1 MGRAKPKRRSQRTLW
16 AIVGVVAAIVLCVA
30 ALSILAAVR
39 AVQQKI
45 TSGPVEQPGALAV
58 ASSPE
63 KEPLFRDLV
72 DRFNR
77 SGYRTSDGERMR
89 IEVSF
94 LEMEALLDA
103 ALQGE
108 VDAISPD
115 SSVWLADLDAR
126 WQEATGGDAPLTGRS
141 FRYAVSP
148 VVIAAWEDVARDLGW
163 PGPVGW
169 GNLLAKAQGDPDF
182 RWSHPSATT
191 ASGLLAT
198 LAEFYA
204 AAGKTRGLTPEDVQA
219 QAVLNAV
226 AALEKTVR
234 YYGEGEEAVI
244 QRALEE
250 GPGFLDAFVV
260 QEQMVIRYNR
270 ERKGGP
276 RLVAIYPK
284 EGTLWEDHPMVL
296 LEHPGLT
303 AAQRETFEQWRQ
315 FLLSPEAQRLVLQN
329 GYRPAD
335 LTIPLESPVHPDY
348 GADPAQPQ
356 TTLQIPGREVV
367 AVVRDAWWYTKR
379 HTNVYLVVDTSGSMQ
394 GEKLAN
400 AQAALRTFIGQIR
413 SDQERVG
420 MVLFAST
427 VYNIVDLE
435 DLGRNRPVLLQ
446 TVDRLTA
453 SGNTAL
459 LDGVHAAYVRLQRL
473 NDRERINAIV
483 AMTDGKENNSRIRL
497 RDLVREIRE
506 GNQKGVPV
514 VIFCIAYGDDA
525 DYDVLEDLAEASG
538 GQVREGTLET
548 IRNLYKVLSTYF

>member
-1 MGRAKPKRRSQRTLW
+1 MGKARRKRQSQRTLW
-16 AIVGVVAAIVLCVA
+16 AVVGVVAAIALCLTAVG
-30 ALSILAAVR
+30 ILAAVR

-45 TSGPVEQPGALAV
+45 TPGPVERQGVLAV

-77 SGYRTSDGERMR
+77 AGYRTSDGERMR

-94 LEMEALLDA
+94 LEMEALLEAAVQGKADA
-103 ALQGE
+103 
-108 VDAISPD
+108 VSPD
-115 SSVWLADLDAR
+115 SSVWLADLDSR
-126 WQEATGGDAPLTGRS
+126 WQEVTGEDVPLVGRS

-163 PGPVGW
+163 PGSVGW
-169 GNLLAKAQGDPDF
+169 GDLLAKAQKDPNF
-182 RWSHPSATT
+182 TWSHPSATT

-204 AAGKTRGLTPEDVQA
+204 AAGKTRGLTPEDVRA
-219 QAVLNAV
+219 QATLDAV
-226 AALEKTVR
+226 AALERTVR
-234 YYGEGEEAVI
+234 YYGEGEEAVLR
-244 QRALEE
+244 RALEE

-276 RLVAIYPK
+276 RLVAIYPQ

-315 FLLSPEAQRLVLQN
+315 FLLSAEAQRLVLQN

-335 LTIPLESPVHPDY
+335 LSIPLESPVHPDY

-394 GEKLAN
+394 GEKLEN
-400 AQAALRTFIGQIR
+400 AQAALRTFIGQIH

-427 VYNIVDLE
+427 VYNIVDLQE
-435 DLGRNRPVLLQ
+435 LGQNRQALLQ

-506 GNQKGVPV
+506 GNQEGVPV

-525 DYDVLEDLAEASG
+525 DYDVLESLAEASG

-548 IRNLYKVLSTYF
+548 IRTLYKVLSTYF

>member
-1 MGRAKPKRRSQRTLW
+1 
-16 AIVGVVAAIVLCVA
+16 
-30 ALSILAAVR
+30 
-39 AVQQKI
+39 
-45 TSGPVEQPGALAV
+45 
-58 ASSPE
+58 
-63 KEPLFRDLV
+63 
-72 DRFNR
+72 
-77 SGYRTSDGERMR
+77 
-89 IEVSF
+89 
-94 LEMEALLDA
+94 
-103 ALQGE
+103 

-115 SSVWLADLDAR
+115 SSVWLADLEAR
-126 WQEATGGDAPLTGRS
+126 WQEATGSDVPLAGRS

-148 VVIAAWEDVARDLGW
+148 VVIASWEDVARGLGW

-169 GNLLAKAQGDPDF
+169 DDLLAKAQKDPNF
-182 RWSHPSATT
+182 KWSHPSATT

-204 AAGKTRGLTPEDVQA
+204 AAGKTRGLTPEDVRA
-219 QAVLNAV
+219 QATLDAV
-226 AALEKTVR
+226 AALERTVR
-234 YYGEGEEAVI
+234 YYGEGEVAVI

-260 QEQMVIRYNR
+260 QEQMVIRYNQ

-276 RLVAIYPK
+276 RLVAIYPR

-315 FLLSPEAQRLVLQN
+315 FLLSAEAQRLVLKN

-335 LTIPLESPVHPDY
+335 LTIPLESPIHPDY

-356 TTLQIPGREVV
+356 TTLQIPGREVI

-394 GEKLAN
+394 GEKLEN
-400 AQAALRTFIGQIR
+400 AQAALRTFIGQIH

-427 VYNIVDLE
+427 VYNIVDLGE
-435 DLGRNRPVLLQ
+435 LGQNRQVLLSK
-446 TVDRLTA
+446 VDSLTA

-459 LDGVHAAYVRLQRL
+459 LDAVRAAYVRLQRL

-483 AMTDGKENNSRIRL
+483 AMTDGKENNSNVRL

-514 VIFCIAYGDDA
+514 VIFCIAYGEDA
-525 DYDVLEDLAEASG
+525 DYDVLEALAEASG
-538 GQVREGTLET
+538 GQVRKGDLET
-548 IRNLYKVLSTYF
+548 IRNLYKILSTYF

>member
-1 MGRAKPKRRSQRTLW
+1 MGRARKKRQSQRTVW
-16 AIVGVVAAIVLCVA
+16 VVAGLAAAIVLCIAVVG
-30 ALSILAAVR
+30 ILAAVR
-39 AVQQKI
+39 AVQQRI
-45 TSGPVEQPGALAV
+45 APSPAERPGVLAI

-72 DRFNR
+72 DQFNR
-77 SGYRTSDGERMR
+77 AAYRTSDGQRMR
-89 IEVSF
+89 IEASF

-103 ALQGE
+103 AVQGE

-115 SSVWLADLDAR
+115 SSVWLADLEAR
-126 WQEATGGDAPLTGRS
+126 WQEATGSDVPLAGRS

-148 VVIAAWEDVARDLGW
+148 VVIASWEDVARGLGW

-169 GNLLAKAQGDPDF
+169 DDLLAKAQKDPNF
-182 RWSHPSATT
+182 KWSHPSATT

-204 AAGKTRGLTPEDVQA
+204 AAGKTRGLTPEDVRA
-219 QAVLNAV
+219 QATLDAV
-226 AALEKTVR
+226 AALERTVR
-234 YYGEGEEAVI
+234 YYGEGEVAVI

-260 QEQMVIRYNR
+260 QEQMVIRYNQ

-276 RLVAIYPK
+276 RLVAIYPR

-315 FLLSPEAQRLVLQN
+315 FLLSAEAQRLVLKN

-335 LTIPLESPVHPDY
+335 LTIPLESPIHPDY

-356 TTLQIPGREVV
+356 TTLQIPGREVI

-394 GEKLAN
+394 GEKLEN
-400 AQAALRTFIGQIR
+400 AQAALRTFIGQIH

-427 VYNIVDLE
+427 VYNIVDLGE
-435 DLGRNRPVLLQ
+435 LGQNRQVLLSK
-446 TVDRLTA
+446 VDSLTA

-459 LDGVHAAYVRLQRL
+459 LDAVRAAYVRLQRL

-483 AMTDGKENNSRIRL
+483 AMTDGKENNSNVRL

-514 VIFCIAYGDDA
+514 VIFCIAYGEDA
-525 DYDVLEDLAEASG
+525 DYDVLEALAEASG
-538 GQVREGTLET
+538 GQVRKGDLET
-548 IRNLYKVLSTYF
+548 IRNLYKILSTYF

>member
-1 MGRAKPKRRSQRTLW
+1 MGRAKRKRQPKRTLW
-16 AIVGVVAAIVLCVA
+16 AIVGVVAAIALCLTA
-30 ALSILAAVR
+30 IGILAAVR
-39 AVQQKI
+39 AVQQRI
-45 TSGPVEQPGALAV
+45 APGPVEQPGVLAV

-77 SGYRTSDGERMR
+77 AGYRTSDGERMR

-94 LEMEALLDA
+94 LEMETLLDA
-103 ALQGE
+103 AIQGK

-126 WQEATGGDAPLTGRS
+126 WQEATGENVPLAGRS

-169 GNLLAKAQGDPDF
+169 GDLLAKARGDPGF
-182 RWSHPSATT
+182 KWSHPSATT

-204 AAGKTRGLTPEDVQA
+204 AAGKTRGLTPADVQA
-219 QAVLNAV
+219 QATLDAV
-226 AALEKTVR
+226 AALERTVR
-234 YYGEGEEAVI
+234 YYGEGEVAVLR
-244 QRALEE
+244 RALEE

-276 RLVAIYPK
+276 RLVAVYPK

-303 AAQRETFEQWRQ
+303 AAKRETFEQWRQ
-315 FLLSPEAQRLVLQN
+315 FLLSAEAQRLVLQN

-356 TTLQIPGREVV
+356 TTLQIPGRDVI

-394 GEKLAN
+394 GEKLEN
-400 AQAALRTFIGQIR
+400 AQAALRTFIGQIHG
-413 SDQERVG
+413 DQERVG

-427 VYNIVDLE
+427 VYNIVDLQ
-435 DLGRNRPVLLQ
+435 DLGQNRQTLLQ

-506 GNQKGVPV
+506 GNQEGVPV